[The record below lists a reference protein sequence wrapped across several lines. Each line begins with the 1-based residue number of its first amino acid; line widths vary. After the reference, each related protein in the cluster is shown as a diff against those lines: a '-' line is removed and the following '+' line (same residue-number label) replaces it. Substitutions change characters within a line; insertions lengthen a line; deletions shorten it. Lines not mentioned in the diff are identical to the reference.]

1 MVDIQIGDISPVFG
15 DDLHFCKNC
24 HSLFKAYH
32 VLFTF
37 IPTPFWI
44 TPSRTDSQ
52 QQRVFCGKDPKNIK
66 ALYRRAQGALGA
78 NDFEVAVKD
87 CKRILELEPEN
98 KDTGPVGG
106 SDRSHLKW
114 CDTNGVKTSK
124 QVNLWSHWKDWK
136 YHTYDLVS
144 SPGDSC

>member
-1 MVDIQIGDISPVFG
+1 MTCIFLKAATLFCIFVHLYGFESPT
-15 DDLHFCKNC
+15 H
-24 HSLFKAYH
+24 
-32 VLFTF
+32 
-37 IPTPFWI
+37 
-44 TPSRTDSQ
+44 TDSKSAL
-52 QQRVFCGKDPKNIK
+52 QRKDPKDIK

-114 CDTNGVKTSK
+114 CDTNGVKTSRHI
-124 QVNLWSHWKDWK
+124 NL
-136 YHTYDLVS
+136 
-144 SPGDSC
+144 